1 MCCCI
6 REEIIVKKF
15 RVLLL
20 AIVCVI
26 GVAALGGCRSNK
38 NISQYLEALLD
49 TSYKN
54 EVKGFVNLKLGT
66 EEEARALYN
75 QGIDDGVTAFCE
87 SLDVPEGL
95 DEDYREMYM
104 EMLKLVKYEVG
115 DAVKQSDGS
124 YTVTVTYEKMNIFA
138 PAVEIYEGNVAQ
150 LVDDWA
156 NSDEE
161 IEEEEKQRQVILE
174 FKNSMET
181 AMSQVTYDEPEEMT
195 VRIELIDNVYSP
207 NMDDV
212 GELEKALMDWE

>member
-1 MCCCI
+1 
-6 REEIIVKKF
+6 
-15 RVLLL
+15 
-20 AIVCVI
+20 
-26 GVAALGGCRSNK
+26 
-38 NISQYLEALLD
+38 
-49 TSYKN
+49 
-54 EVKGFVNLKLGT
+54 
-66 EEEARALYN
+66 
-75 QGIDDGVTAFCE
+75 
-87 SLDVPEGL
+87 
-95 DEDYREMYM
+95 M

-138 PAVEIYEGNVAQ
+138 PAVEIYEENVAQ

>member
-1 MCCCI
+1 
-6 REEIIVKKF
+6 
-15 RVLLL
+15 
-20 AIVCVI
+20 
-26 GVAALGGCRSNK
+26 
-38 NISQYLEALLD
+38 
-49 TSYKN
+49 
-54 EVKGFVNLKLGT
+54 
-66 EEEARALYN
+66 
-75 QGIDDGVTAFCE
+75 
-87 SLDVPEGL
+87 LDVPEGL
-95 DEDYREMYM
+95 DEDYRELYM